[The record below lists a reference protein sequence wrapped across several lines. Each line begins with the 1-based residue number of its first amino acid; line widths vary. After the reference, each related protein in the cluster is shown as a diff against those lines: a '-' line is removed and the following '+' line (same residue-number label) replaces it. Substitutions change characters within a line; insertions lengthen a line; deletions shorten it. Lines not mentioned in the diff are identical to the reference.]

1 MMANHAMVS
10 RLENQNYGKFRIT
23 TTIPF
28 CMPIPKIVKIVRLLR
43 FYYHVTSYYHC
54 HSFFVTGMF
63 CTETGSL
70 STMGY
75 STLPQIAKQL
85 PSIRPSTEPLPGS
98 RRRFFN
104 QQLEEQGR
112 PRTATPFTDEERVK
126 TPALGYNGWYA
137 GKKAGKLGTIN
148 LHTGRISEADNEYLM
163 ITQTIN
169 SPKSNLPY
177 LEAVPVGYSEQ
188 EKQVFILHQLPCYS
202 LMLVTTHNAA
212 SYTLLS
218 HPFSTNTDLSKTS
231 HVV

>member
-1 MMANHAMVS
+1 MAKHAMVS
-10 RLENQNYGKFRIT
+10 RLVNQNYGKYRIHS
-23 TTIPF
+23 F
-28 CMPIPKIVKIVRLLR
+28 YACLPKIVKIVRLLR
-43 FYYHVTSYYHC
+43 LYKHITSYYYHC
-54 HSFFVTGMF
+54 HSFLVTGMF

-188 EKQVFILHQLPCYS
+188 EKQVNVILHQLPCYS